1 MILLDTHV
9 LIFDA
14 LAPERLSAKALAT
27 IEQGAARGEL
37 AWADISLWE
46 TAMLVA
52 RGRISPAVDAQPFIA
67 DMLLARRVQVLPIGP
82 EIAVLAQDPAFAHGD
97 PADRLIAATARRHG
111 APLVTADDKLR
122 GLPGVTSIW

>member
-14 LAPERLSAKALAT
+14 LAPERLSAMALAT

-52 RGRISPAVDAQPFIA
+52 RGRISPAVDARPLIE
-67 DMLLARRVQVLPIGP
+67 DMLLARRVQVLPISP
-82 EIAVLAQDPAFAHGD
+82 EIAVLAQHPVFTYGD
-97 PADRLIAATARRHG
+97 PADRLIAATARRYG
-111 APLVTADDKLR
+111 VPLVTADEKLR

>member
-1 MILLDTHV
+1 MILLDTHA

-14 LAPERLSAKALAT
+14 LTPERLSPQAAAA
-27 IEQGAARGEL
+27 IEQGAAQHAL

-52 RGRISPAVDAQPFIA
+52 RGRISPLADALPFIA
-67 DMLLARRVQVLPIGP
+67 DMLLARQVTVLPITP
-82 EIAVLAQDPAFAHGD
+82 EIAVMAQDSAFVYGD

-111 APLVTADDKLR
+111 IPLVTADDKLQ
-122 GLPGVTSIW
+122 GLPGITCIW

>member
-14 LAPERLSAKALAT
+14 LAPERLSARALAA

-52 RGRISPAVDAQPFIA
+52 RGRISPAVDAQPFIE
-67 DMLLARRVQVLPIGP
+67 DMLLARRVQVLTISP
-82 EIAVLAQDPAFAHGD
+82 EIAVLAQDPAFTHGD

-111 APLVTADDKLR
+111 VPLVTADEKLR

>member
-1 MILLDTHV
+1 VILLDTHV

-14 LAPERLSAKALAT
+14 LAPERLSARALAA
-27 IEQGAARGEL
+27 IERGAKRGEL

-46 TAMLVA
+46 TAMLVV
-52 RGRISPAVDAQPFIA
+52 RGRISPAVDARPFIE
-67 DMLLARRVQVLPIGP
+67 DMLLARRVQVLPISP
-82 EIAVLAQDPAFAHGD
+82 EIAVLSQDPAFTHGD

-111 APLVTADDKLR
+111 IPLVTADDKLR